1 MMLHLGSRT
10 LPVLREV
17 DVAVIGGSLTGVAAA
32 LRLQRA
38 GYRSMV
44 IEPRTYLGRE
54 ITATLRP
61 WVTLP
66 AAGDLWRSLL
76 ECMEIEQTAGEI
88 PLPMD
93 ALKRALEDLLLAHD
107 IGLLYA
113 SLPVALQR
121 GATGIEGVVIGNK
134 SGRQVIAAS
143 TVLDATETAL
153 VARLAGGHFEV
164 LPHTARYSRT
174 LEFDR
179 VGPLEVSTL
188 PIPPQLG
195 VVGNSV
201 TIFPGYRG
209 DQHVFV
215 SFELDLPAEVGP
227 AGYMR
232 REIQARDISMSLA
245 AALISE
251 VPAFGESTLGFASF
265 ELSGPQTGRLEG
277 PADDPFTGPLR
288 GLWCLNEAARVTDP
302 TVFRDPVRAA
312 QLGEEVA
319 AIIAPRVA
327 SGGVAEAMPASK
339 ESVGTSSFELRELES
354 PQAGRPYVR
363 VSVPEMEI
371 PILRE
376 AGVLVVGGGASG
388 AVAAATAA
396 HEGVSTVLLEMNPGL
411 GGTGTIGGVHSYWY
425 GRHLGFS
432 AGVEA
437 LADEVHRTLR
447 HTKATWNI
455 EAKMYALLREAGR
468 AGVDVFWEAIA
479 HGTVLEGNRVRGVV
493 AATRW
498 GPVAVLAEV
507 VIDATG
513 DGDVAAFAGA
523 EFVYGAE
530 RDHSTM
536 WASLGQYT
544 TPGRTRNNFTSAVQI
559 SNVVDYTRAILAG
572 RRRGSEVHDHGVYLA
587 PRESRHILADVVL
600 THTDQLVMR
609 HWPDVV
615 NIHYS
620 NHDVKGPSTSPWVRM
635 GLIPPNLEIEIP
647 YRALIPRGLEGLI
660 IAGKAISATHDAL
673 AAIRMQADME
683 NLGGVAA
690 LAAVQSV
697 REGVRP
703 RAIEVAALQR
713 RLVGTG
719 LLTPEHLAGPTEPPV
734 YSDDDLRALVDALDG
749 ARPLYAY
756 SDMEM
761 GEIFT
766 GRIPFVDICTAGD
779 RIVPYLEVA
788 LNLET
793 ALVGAEGL
801 RRIHLAQALAFH
813 GSAAAVPVLIEEIDR
828 CLQGETLP
836 VRDNQIRHANYPPDQ
851 GAMPDVVYLL
861 YSLGMACDARA
872 LPVFARVV
880 DLIAATEE
888 DVRDR
893 RSGTFYYVEAVC
905 WGMER
910 LADPAAIPILRRLH
924 AVPSLRDQVS
934 HASFQ
939 ADYFQER
946 EAFLEVCIARAQ
958 ANCGDDEGL
967 RTLIA
972 YLDDARGLLAESAH
986 AHLVAFTGQD
996 FGKDAAA
1003 WTAGALWSQTEPRG
1017 TIAV

>member
-1 MMLHLGSRT
+1 MTLRLGART

-17 DVAVIGGSLTGVAAA
+17 EVAVIGGSFAGVAAA
-32 LRLQRA
+32 LRLQQA

-61 WVTLP
+61 WATLP

-76 ECMEIEQTAGEI
+76 EGMGVERTAGEI

-93 ALKRALEDLLLAHD
+93 ALKRALEDLVLAHD

-113 SLPVALQR
+113 SLPVALQP
-121 GATGIEGVVIGNK
+121 GPEGIEGVVIGNK

-153 VARLAGGHFEV
+153 VARLAGGHFET
-164 LPHTARYSRT
+164 LPPTARYFRT

-179 VGPLEVSTL
+179 VGPLEASTV
-188 PIPPQLG
+188 PIPSHLG
-195 VVGNSV
+195 VVGDSV
-201 TIFPGYRG
+201 TIHRGYRG

-227 AGYMR
+227 AGSMR
-232 REIQARDISMSLA
+232 REIQARDTSMSLA
-245 AALISE
+245 AALIAQ
-251 VPAFGESTLGFASF
+251 VPAFGEAVLGFASF

-277 PADDPFTGPLR
+277 PADDPYAGPLR
-288 GLWCLNEAARVTDP
+288 GLWCLNEAARVIDP
-302 TVFRDPVRAA
+302 TAFRDPVRAA
-312 QLGEEVA
+312 AIGEEVA
-319 AIIAPRVA
+319 AAIATRLA

-339 ESVGTSSFELRELES
+339 EPVGTGAFEVGELDS
-354 PQAGRPYVR
+354 PQAGRPYAR
-363 VSVPEMEI
+363 VLVPAMEI

-388 AVAAATAA
+388 GVAATTAA
-396 HEGVSTVLLEMNPGL
+396 HEGVSAVLLEMNPGL

-425 GRHLGFS
+425 GRHVGFS

-437 LADEVHRTLR
+437 LAGEVHRTLG

-513 DGDVAAFAGA
+513 DGDLAAFAGA
-523 EFVYGAE
+523 EFVYGSG

-536 WASLGQYT
+536 WYSLAQFT

-572 RRRGSEVHDHGVYLA
+572 RRRGNEVHDHGVYLA

-600 THTDQLVMR
+600 THTDQLLMR

-690 LAAVQSV
+690 LAAVQAV

-703 RAIEVAALQR
+703 RAIEVAALQH
-713 RLVGTG
+713 RLVAEG
-719 LLTPEHLAGPTEPPV
+719 LLTEDQLAGPAEPLV
-734 YSDDDLRALVDALDG
+734 YSDDDLRALVEALDG

-779 RIVPYLEVA
+779 RIVPYLEA
-788 LNLET
+788 

-801 RRIHLAQALAFH
+801 RRIHLAQALAFY
-813 GSAAAVPVLIEEIDR
+813 GSPAAVPVLIEEIDR
-828 CLQGETLP
+828 CLRGEKLP

-880 DLIAATEE
+880 DLIATTEE

-893 RSGTFYYVEAVC
+893 RSGAFCYVEAVC

-934 HASFQ
+934 HAGFQ

-946 EAFLEVCIARAQ
+946 QAFLELCIARAQ
-958 ANCGDDEGL
+958 ASCGDDEGL

-986 AHLVAFTGQD
+986 AHLVALTGQD
-996 FGKDAAA
+996 FGKDIEA
-1003 WTAGALWSQTEPRG
+1003 WTAGVAWSPAEPCG
-1017 TIAV
+1017 AIAV

>member
-1 MMLHLGSRT
+1 MNLRPGSRT

-17 DVAVIGGSLTGVAAA
+17 EVAVIGGSLAGVAAA
-32 LRLQRA
+32 LRLQQA
-38 GYRSMV
+38 GYRNMV

-54 ITATLRP
+54 IAATLRP
-61 WVTLP
+61 WITLP
-66 AAGDLWRSLL
+66 AGGDLWPSLL
-76 ECMEIEQTAGEI
+76 EGLGIEQTAGAI

-93 ALKRALEDLLLAHD
+93 ALKLALEDLLLAHD

-113 SLPVALQR
+113 SLPVALQQ
-121 GATGIEGVVIGNK
+121 GAEGIEGVVVGNK

-153 VARLAGGHFEV
+153 VARLAGGHFET
-164 LPHTARYSRT
+164 LPHSARYSRT

-179 VGPLEVSTL
+179 VGPLEASTV

-195 VVGNSV
+195 VAGNCV
-201 TIFPGYRG
+201 TIHPGYHG

-232 REIQARDISMSLA
+232 REIQARDTSMSLA
-245 AALISE
+245 AFLIAQ
-251 VPAFGESTLGFASF
+251 VPAFGEAVLGFASF
-265 ELSGPQTGRLEG
+265 ELSGPQTGRLKG
-277 PADDPFTGPLR
+277 PGDDPYIGPLP
-288 GLWCLNEAARVTDP
+288 GLWCLNEAARVIDP
-302 TVFRDPVRAA
+302 STFRDPVRAA
-312 QLGEEVA
+312 EMGEEVA
-319 AIIAPRVA
+319 ATIATRVA
-327 SGGVAEAMPASK
+327 SGGVAEARPAAK
-339 ESVGTSSFELRELES
+339 EPVGTSSFEVRELES

-363 VSVPEMEI
+363 VSVPEMAI

-376 AGVLVVGGGASG
+376 ADVLVVGGGASG

-396 HEGVSTVLLEMNPGL
+396 HEGVSAVLLEMNPGL

-425 GRHLGFS
+425 GRHVAFS
-432 AGVEA
+432 AGVGA

-455 EAKMYALLREAGR
+455 EAKMYALLREAMG
-468 AGVDVFWEAIA
+468 AGVEVFWEAIA

-513 DGDVAAFAGA
+513 DGDLAAFAGT
-523 EFVYGAE
+523 EFVYGSG

-536 WASLGQYT
+536 WYSLAQFT
-544 TPGRTRNNFTSAVQI
+544 TPGRTRNNFTSGVQI

-587 PRESRHILADVVL
+587 PRESRHILAEVVL

-673 AAIRMQADME
+673 PAIRMQADME

-703 RAIEVAALQR
+703 RAIEVPALQR
-713 RLVGTG
+713 RLVDTG
-719 LLTPEHLAGPTEPPV
+719 LLTEGHLAGPTDPPV
-734 YSDDDLRALVDALDG
+734 SSDDDVRALVEALDG

-766 GRIPFVDICTAGD
+766 GRIPLVDICTAGD
-779 RIVPYLEVA
+779 RIVPYLAAA
-788 LNLET
+788 LI
-793 ALVGAEGL
+793 GAEGL
-801 RRIHLAQALAFH
+801 RRIHLAQALAFY
-813 GSAAAVPVLIEEIDR
+813 GSAAAVPVLIDEINV
-828 CLQGETLP
+828 CLQGEKLP

-861 YSLGMACDARA
+861 YSLGMAGDARA

-910 LADPAAIPILRRLH
+910 LADPAAIPILRTLH
-924 AVPSLRDQVS
+924 AVPSLRDQAS
-934 HASFQ
+934 HTGFQ

-958 ANCGDDEGL
+958 AGCGDDEGL

-986 AHLVAFTGQD
+986 AHLVAFTAQN

-1003 WTAGALWSQTEPRG
+1003 WTAGVAWSQTELRG